1 MEKMSSLACE
11 VCGGRLEAFNQGSAQ
26 GLKCVNCDWSLVT
39 TQISE
44 IRVDEQ
50 EYDVR
55 CDGDF
60 KSVAHIKAVA
70 EVSGL
75 NFLEAREA
83 LKGGHF
89 VVFSG
94 QAVDVLRVKEILG
107 SVGVRYSIE
116 PDFKWG

>member
-1 MEKMSSLACE
+1 MDKMSSLACE
-11 VCGGRLEAFNQGSAQ
+11 VCGGRLEVFNEGSAQ
-26 GLKCVNCDWSLVT
+26 GLKCVNCEWSLVT
-39 TQISE
+39 TQIPE

-107 SVGVRYSIE
+107 SVGVWYSIE